1 MNHLVRKPDAGNPP
15 VRFDERGVETES
27 TANYSGTGNR
37 KGRSQLRLR
46 LNSTAPL
53 LDSTAAKAPVP
64 RKQSRSAPAR
74 GGRSLTTSPLMLAAQ
89 IKYKPYRYINP
100 SDAPVSA
107 RPQTK
112 IRPDPAKS

>member
-53 LDSTAAKAPVP
+53 LDSTEAIPPVLSE
-64 RKQSRSAPAR
+64 KCGCTPAGCKNR
-74 GGRSLTTSPLMLAAQ
+74 LS
-89 IKYKPYRYINP
+89 
-100 SDAPVSA
+100 
-107 RPQTK
+107 
-112 IRPDPAKS
+112 